1 MRKRVREIIR
11 QTCAEMGAQIIKGVL
26 STGPYV
32 RVDPAASGSLH
43 GDATDQG
50 ALVPQDP
57 DGVTR
62 FQETLLGQAVLGP
75 WIFLNRVR

>member
-43 GDATDQG
+43 GDATDQ
-50 ALVPQDP
+50 
-57 DGVTR
+57 R
-62 FQETLLGQAVLGP
+62 AVLTAGAVG
-75 WIFLNRVR
+75 ISRASQTVLG